1 MQKEDK
7 KKGKEVHKIPRFR
20 NMQASGGSGGIEA
33 QKLSNI
39 QNSSV
44 HKFNPLNTIFPK
56 TNAVENHQKPQRT
69 RNESLRRTT
78 LDPEK
83 IEFYKRVQL
92 IAVLIINFIA
102 SLSLIL
108 SNKYLF
114 KIWNIHPVKLV
125 CFHLVC
131 TTICNLIS
139 NFFGMFK
146 FKKAKII
153 KILPLA
159 ICFCGFVVLTNLSLE
174 TNTVGTYQ
182 ILKCLSDPALIVI
195 QQVLYNK
202 NYTWSIKLS
211 LAPMVFGVVI
221 NSAYDLSFNTLGL
234 IYGLSAVLFTAFY
247 TVWVGRKQ
255 QDLELNSMQLLMYQA
270 PLSTVLLM
278 VSVLCANAAGIMRK
292 TIETTSNL
300 AIFDQNSSLNVS
312 SDLSD
317 SDLSVGNA
325 LDILLETPDRLHQP
339 LMSSFLEPEKFV
351 ILCATGMAA
360 YCVNLTTFW
369 IIGNTSVVTYAV
381 FAKVK
386 LCATVLS
393 GVIFFGDRMN
403 SRQAFGVM
411 ITLSG
416 VFWYTYVKV
425 KLDKNKGQTG
435 MIKRQNSGSLENKKF
450 GKEGSFDKLTHNRQK
465 MQHV

>member
-1 MQKEDK
+1 
-7 KKGKEVHKIPRFR
+7 
-20 NMQASGGSGGIEA
+20 
-33 QKLSNI
+33 
-39 QNSSV
+39 
-44 HKFNPLNTIFPK
+44 
-56 TNAVENHQKPQRT
+56 
-69 RNESLRRTT
+69 
-78 LDPEK
+78 
-83 IEFYKRVQL
+83 
-92 IAVLIINFIA
+92 
-102 SLSLIL
+102 
-108 SNKYLF
+108 
-114 KIWNIHPVKLV
+114 
-125 CFHLVC
+125 
-131 TTICNLIS
+131 
-139 NFFGMFK
+139 
-146 FKKAKII
+146 
-153 KILPLA
+153 
-159 ICFCGFVVLTNLSLE
+159 
-174 TNTVGTYQ
+174 
-182 ILKCLSDPALIVI
+182 
-195 QQVLYNK
+195 
-202 NYTWSIKLS
+202 
-211 LAPMVFGVVI
+211 MVFGVVI

-292 TIETTSNL
+292 TIETTSNS
-300 AIFDQNSSLNVS
+300 ANFDQNSSLNVS
-312 SDLSD
+312 SDLSA
-317 SDLSVGNA
+317 GNA
-325 LDILLETPDRLHQP
+325 LDILLETPDRMHQP

-351 ILCATGMAA
+351 ILFATGMAA
-360 YCVNLTTFW
+360 YSVNLTTFW

-403 SRQAFGVM
+403 SRQAFGVL

-425 KLDKNKGQTG
+425 LLDKNKGQTG
-435 MIKRQNSGSLENKKF
+435 MIKRQNSGSLENNKF